1 MPKLNLTDLQIAVLD
16 KMHRNKCVGY
26 RNQENIGMFNTCRW
40 WYIQSY
46 SIDEVE
52 ICSTNHTIVSGVKLE
67 DLIL

>member
-1 MPKLNLTDLQIAVLD
+1 MNRLELSELQIKVLD
-16 KMHRNKCVGY
+16 KMHRGKCVGY
-26 RNQENIGMFNTCRW
+26 KDQRDLGLYNPCRW
-40 WYIQSY
+40 WYIISY